1 MLALAVYTVG
11 SLLVREHASLGSNSP
26 KADLKA
32 LCSEIES
39 LVLRDSLSLVG
50 GPAYAKCCCVI
61 GQHLF
66 VFTLKWLL

>member
-50 GPAYAKCCCVI
+50 GPAYVKC
-61 GQHLF
+61 
-66 VFTLKWLL
+66 LLCHWTTSICIYP